1 VRKEWL
7 DIPRALLPWHLLRL
21 PVISRHAR
29 TASYKNWPDYM
40 NLDVSR
46 AELFAEH
53 RWQKSFRWLRKN
65 APVH

>member
-1 VRKEWL
+1 LRFRLSRSPGLGLGVSNGW
-7 DIPRALLPWHLLRL
+7 RA
-21 PVISRHAR
+21 A
-29 TASYKNWPDYM
+29 ASYKNWPDYT